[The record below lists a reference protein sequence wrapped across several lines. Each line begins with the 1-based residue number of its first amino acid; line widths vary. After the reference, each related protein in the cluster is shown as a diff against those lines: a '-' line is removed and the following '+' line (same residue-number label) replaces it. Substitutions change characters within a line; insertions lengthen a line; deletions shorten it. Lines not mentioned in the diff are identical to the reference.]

1 MEICGHQKPELLCS
15 SSEWPC
21 SQIACSHDF
30 VPDKGGFIPCRGW
43 GEIGSKPT
51 SQAQQPIG
59 KPTLPAPIR
68 PPGSQS
74 TKPSMA
80 DLFKKKPAE
89 RESAVTQPVS
99 STLNQ
104 PPASSHSLGQG
115 QESNL
120 YSAPQE
126 SSSDANGWGPS
137 HSLEPVNPLAVCF
150 LTFSSCICTACN
162 NSTVCL
168 FLGIATPELSC
179 CSTGGF

>member
-1 MEICGHQKPELLCS
+1 M
-15 SSEWPC
+15 
-21 SQIACSHDF
+21 
-30 VPDKGGFIPCRGW
+30 PDKGGFILCRGW

-89 RESAVTQPVS
+89 RESAVTQPAS

-137 HSLEPVNPLAVCF
+137 HSLEPVCPLAILF
-150 LTFSSCICTACN
+150 LTFSSQRYTASYLILSHLF
-162 NSTVCL
+162 NSTSL
-168 FLGIATPELSC
+168 PGYSN
-179 CSTGGF
+179 S